1 MVENK
6 QLVEAIQDLRRT
18 IIYCSLMIS
27 GILFAG
33 IGLLSLSFTQTAL
46 DIMDYG
52 FRYFFVFLG
61 VFLIFKSSKNL

>member
-6 QLVEAIQDLRRT
+6 QLVEAIKDLRRT
-18 IIYCSLMIS
+18 IISCSLMIS

-33 IGLLSLSFTQTAL
+33 IGLLSLSFTKTAL
-46 DIMDYG
+46 DFIDYG